1 MHDDSHQVVQ
11 TIWVGC
17 VPGRVEEAELQRED
31 DAIGQFG
38 VAVQL
43 VHVFKAL

>member
-11 TIWVGC
+11 TIRVGC
-17 VPGRVEEAELQRED
+17 VPRCVEEAELQGED
-31 DAIGQFG
+31 NAIGQFG